1 MSCVR
6 VLRRLLCFSSVEL
19 VCFGLVVLVRLSLSY
34 GVRHMHS
41 IVPYYLIE
49 LMLYRAIHVMLIFTI
64 LFSASLIF
72 ARYALS
78 LKYRG
83 SGDPSIR
90 AVQSKAPYSLARI

>member
-1 MSCVR
+1 MFHH
-6 VLRRLLCFSSVEL
+6 LLCFPSIEL

-49 LMLYRAIHVMLIFTI
+49 LMLYRDIYVLLIFTI
-64 LFSASLIF
+64 LFSVSLIF
-72 ARYALS
+72 ARYALY

-90 AVQSKAPYSLARI
+90 AVQSKALYSLARI